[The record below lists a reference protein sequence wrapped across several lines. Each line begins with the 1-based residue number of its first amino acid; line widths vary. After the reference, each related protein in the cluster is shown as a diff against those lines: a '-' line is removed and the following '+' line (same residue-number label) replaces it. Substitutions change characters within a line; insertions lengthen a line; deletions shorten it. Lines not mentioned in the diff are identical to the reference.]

1 MENDQQRHA
10 DSEANHDATPH
21 TPVAPSF
28 RLIVLSHSRLYCRSR
43 TQQRAK
49 GRLANTQG
57 LRMMSS
63 RATLS
68 QIFAG
73 LLCHPKCVR
82 GSQKRPTI
90 WKAMNP
96 DKLFDYLEGRL
107 SPNERSALEERLM
120 SDKQLQRELAVA
132 RHIHAGMRGDSREVE
147 LPPQEDVSEQGHKM
161 AIRVGVAFMV
171 LVAVNVGIGLWF
183 ILRHETSNP
192 NRPLLEKQMREQIA
206 KSIERAA
213 ATLTPAPNALGV
225 SEITIPVANG
235 KLDAV
240 ADEVVAIAS
249 RSGGSA
255 TKGVKDGNHLSVL
268 VDVPSNRESDFRNA
282 LASISNAR
290 PETTPATATSQ
301 ATVSPESTPPAVER
315 KSFVVKI
322 VEALSK

>member
-1 MENDQQRHA
+1 
-10 DSEANHDATPH
+10 
-21 TPVAPSF
+21 
-28 RLIVLSHSRLYCRSR
+28 
-43 TQQRAK
+43 
-49 GRLANTQG
+49 
-57 LRMMSS
+57 
-63 RATLS
+63 
-68 QIFAG
+68 
-73 LLCHPKCVR
+73 
-82 GSQKRPTI
+82 
-90 WKAMNP
+90 MNP

-120 SDKQLQRELAVA
+120 SDKQLQAELAVA
-132 RHIHAGMRGDSREVE
+132 RHIHAGMRGDAREVE
-147 LPPQEDVSEQGHKM
+147 LPPKEDISEQGHKM

-235 KLDAV
+235 KQDAV

-255 TKGVKDGNHLSVL
+255 TKGLQDGDRLSVL
-268 VDVPSNRESDFRNA
+268 VDVPANRESDFRKA
-282 LASISNAR
+282 LASISESGR
-290 PETTPATATSQ
+290 RMTPATATDQ
-301 ATVSPESTPPAVER
+301 ATVPPESTPSATER
-315 KSFVVKI
+315 KSFVVQI
-322 VEALSK
+322 VGAPSK